1 VVRAQ
6 QSTLPVIGFL
16 DPTSFDKYAPFLE
29 AFRKGLSEAGFTE
42 GHNIAIEY
50 RWAEGQY
57 ARLPDLAAELVQRK
71 VAVIIATGI
80 TAARAAKAAT
90 STIPIVFNTG
100 GDPIKFDLVT
110 SFNRPGQNLR
120 KDALRSFIKFLPFFC
135 QCETASAA
143 GNQTCLGFAL
153 Q

>member
-50 RWAEGQY
+50 RWAE
-57 ARLPDLAAELVQRK
+57 D
-71 VAVIIATGI
+71 
-80 TAARAAKAAT
+80 
-90 STIPIVFNTG
+90 NTR
-100 GDPIKFDLVT
+100 DYRIWPPSWCSVK
-110 SFNRPGQNLR
+110 
-120 KDALRSFIKFLPFFC
+120 
-135 QCETASAA
+135 
-143 GNQTCLGFAL
+143 
-153 Q
+153 